1 MAQLQGSILISVF
14 DFEPDELPFVHR
26 EEPAAFKLAVSSVS
40 NLVKDTAQEWHF
52 RQTRTGFVSNNSA
65 ALRRNLRRSF
75 RYLPYATLETVSNFF
90 SNFARSLKEIEE

>member
-1 MAQLQGSILISVF
+1 M
-14 DFEPDELPFVHR
+14 
-26 EEPAAFKLAVSSVS
+26 S

-65 ALRRNLRRSF
+65 VLRRNLRRSF